1 MTNLEETALR
11 DDREELRAKLQEWR
25 DWAANLLEMYY
36 DIDPIEC
43 AMIRLGGDVSG
54 RTLLALNLGMG
65 AGGKATAEREFRA
78 ILGMARSAAKIAEVA
93 LRRLRETAGD
103 AVARRR
109 EPARSDAGDGADRPA
124 DVSEGGDP
132 VRENDHPDGEPKL

>member
-1 MTNLEETALR
+1 MTKLEEAEAQLKAW
-11 DDREELRAKLQEWR
+11 RE
-25 DWAANLLEMYY
+25 WAGDLLERYY
-36 DIDPIEC
+36 DVDPAEC

-54 RTLLALNLGMG
+54 RMILSLNLGMG
-65 AGGKATAEREFRA
+65 TGGKMAAEADFRA
-78 ILGMARSAAKIAEVA
+78 ILGMARSAAKIAEVG

-109 EPARSDAGDGADRPA
+109 EAARSDAGDGADRPA